1 MVTLTARKNAAK
13 AAIDCAIKA
22 ALRSI
27 PGHNSHARRTFERML
42 HIVRRRST
50 LLSPALSGG
59 KLETNGLRAVI
70 GGLLALA
77 SQTRYWRRELD
88 EWVPDSGGE
97 QAQFASL
104 ARHLVAIYP
113 VPAFMT
119 SVWLKGQTPEARRQQ
134 LWFIEIGA
142 GKNARKSDLPLRFTK
157 MMAHHFQD
165 APGHL
170 TVEQALRWGQVLGLG
185 GSARLAL
192 ALGET
197 RLGSTFEH
205 EIFWK
210 TVVQFFVNHPEFELS
225 HLGLV
230 VEYLYNQRFVSEEAI
245 IEGEERIDLGPP
257 QPDLCMKGRTP
268 QSLLRN
274 ALEWQQQSTRPKNAG
289 PLQWQPSG
297 IEGWTYAEHDAHG
310 YARYWTIQELTTAD
324 SLYQEGVAMRNCVAT
339 YIRSCVRRESTI
351 WSMRLE
357 HRDRQFRVM
366 TIEVTPKTRTIRQA
380 CRRGNAPPSEKGHRF
395 MCEWARKAGLK
406 QINQPDEIPVPV

>member
-1 MVTLTARKNAAK
+1 MVTLSARKKAAK

-27 PGHNSHARRTFERML
+27 PRHNSRVRRAFERML
-42 HIVRRRST
+42 HTVRRRST
-50 LLSPALSGG
+50 LLSPALNGG
-59 KLETNGLRAVI
+59 KLETSGLGAVI

-88 EWVPDSGGE
+88 EWVPVSGGE

-134 LWFIEIGA
+134 GWFIDIGA
-142 GKNARKSDLPLRFTK
+142 GKNARKSNLPLRYTK

-165 APGHL
+165 APVHL

-185 GSARLAL
+185 GAPRLAL

-205 EIFWK
+205 EPFWK

-230 VEYLYNQRFVSEEAI
+230 VEYLHNQRFVSEEAI

-257 QPDLCMKGRTP
+257 QPRLCMKGRTP

-274 ALEWQQQSTRPKNAG
+274 AIEWRQQSRRPKNAV
-289 PLQWQPSG
+289 QWQPSG
-297 IEGWTYAEHDAHG
+297 IKGWTYAEQDAHG
-310 YARYWTIQELTTAD
+310 YVRYWTIQELTTAEA
-324 SLYQEGVAMRNCVAT
+324 LCREGDAMRHCVAS
-339 YIRSCVRRESTI
+339 YIRSCFRGESTI

-366 TIEVTPKTRTIRQA
+366 TIEVDPKTRTICQA
-380 CRRGNAPPSEKGHRF
+380 CRRGNAPPSEKAHRF
-395 MCEWARKAGLK
+395 MCEWAREAGLK